1 MKIRIALIIFFTS
14 ISVIALA
21 LIGKKYNPE
30 NEFVGS
36 WEEIDWNIKG
46 AEKSVVTD
54 LGLVQ
59 AQSAEEEDSIRFH
72 VAKSW
77 KFKPGGILI
86 LEDKNEERKLEWRL
100 KGRGH
105 ILEISDGVVTEFYD
119 INLLSD
125 EKIELNYIAPSFV
138 KDYARLV
145 IKRSS

>member
-1 MKIRIALIIFFTS
+1 MKIRIALILLFTS
-14 ISVIALA
+14 ISVIVLA
-21 LIGKKYNPE
+21 FIGNKYNPE

-36 WEEIDWNIKG
+36 WDEIDWNIKG
-46 AEKSVVTD
+46 AEKSVVTN

-59 AQSAEEEDSIRFH
+59 PPTEEDRDSIRFH
-72 VAKSW
+72 TAKSW
-77 KFKPGGILI
+77 KFRPGGVLI
-86 LEDKNEERKLEWRL
+86 LQDKHEEKELEWRL

-105 ILEISDGVVTEFYD
+105 ILEITDGVVTEYYD

-145 IKRSS
+145 IRRSS

>member
-36 WEEIDWNIKG
+36 WEEIDWNIKE
-46 AEKSVVTD
+46 AERSVVTN

-59 AQSAEEEDSIRFH
+59 PSTEEDGDSIRFH
-72 VAKSW
+72 TAKSW
-77 KFKPGGILI
+77 KFRPGGVLI
-86 LEDKNEERKLEWRL
+86 LQDQHEERELEWRL

-105 ILEISDGVVTEFYD
+105 ILEITDGVVTEFYD
-119 INLLSD
+119 INLLSN
-125 EKIELNYIAPSFV
+125 EQIELNYIAPSFV

-145 IKRSS
+145 IRRSS

>member
-1 MKIRIALIIFFTS
+1 MKIRIALILLFTS
-14 ISVIALA
+14 ISVIVLA
-21 LIGKKYNPE
+21 FIGNKYNPE

-36 WEEIDWNIKG
+36 WDEIDWNIKG
-46 AEKSVVTD
+46 AEKSVVTN

-59 AQSAEEEDSIRFH
+59 PPSEEDRDSIRFH
-72 VAKSW
+72 TAKSW
-77 KFKPGGILI
+77 KFRPGGVLI
-86 LEDKNEERKLEWRL
+86 LQDKHEEKELEWRL

-105 ILEISDGVVTEFYD
+105 ILEITDGVVTEYYD

-145 IKRSS
+145 IRRSS

>member
-1 MKIRIALIIFFTS
+1 MKIRIALILLFTS
-14 ISVIALA
+14 ISVIVLA
-21 LIGKKYNPE
+21 FIGNKYNPE

-36 WEEIDWNIKG
+36 WDEIDWNIKE
-46 AEKSVVTD
+46 AEKSVVTN

-59 AQSAEEEDSIRFH
+59 PPTEEDRDSIRFH
-72 VAKSW
+72 TAKSW
-77 KFKPGGILI
+77 KFRPGGVLI
-86 LEDKNEERKLEWRL
+86 LQDKHEEKELEWRL

-105 ILEISDGVVTEFYD
+105 ILEITDGVVTEYYD

>member
-1 MKIRIALIIFFTS
+1 MKIRIALILLFTS
-14 ISVIALA
+14 ISVIVLA
-21 LIGKKYNPE
+21 FIGNKYNPE

-36 WEEIDWNIKG
+36 WDEIDWNIKG
-46 AEKSVVTD
+46 AEKSVVTN

-59 AQSAEEEDSIRFH
+59 PPTEEDRDSIRFH
-72 VAKSW
+72 TAKSW
-77 KFKPGGILI
+77 QFRPGGVLI
-86 LEDKNEERKLEWRL
+86 LQDKHEEKELEWRL

-105 ILEISDGVVTEFYD
+105 ILEITDGIVTEYYD